1 MITGSSSGIGKEI
14 LKKLLDFDVK
24 IVAGSIYSSD
34 HYTDIFDERI
44 ISFDCDLSK
53 KTEIKRLFDFAKQE
67 LGTIDI
73 LFANAGFAY
82 YEKIKAPDYEHI
94 EKIYNT
100 NVFAP
105 IYMSELMADINHG
118 REYKVVITC
127 SAMGKLPIP
136 GYALYSSTKAALD
149 SFFTAYR
156 HELENKKTIC
166 LVYPIATKTNF
177 FNVAGDNTPQL
188 FPIQR
193 ADSVAKSI
201 IAGVLKDK
209 QSVYP
214 SKIFVVFNLI
224 LNRVAPFI
232 NYFYVL
238 YTKRKFFAWLRK
250 S

>member
-1 MITGSSSGIGKEI
+1 MKRL
-14 LKKLLDFDVK
+14 LKFDVK
-24 IVAGSIYSSD
+24 IIAASIDSNN
-34 HYTDIFDERI
+34 TDIVDDRVVT
-44 ISFDCDLSK
+44 FDCDLSK
-53 KTEIKRLFDFAKQE
+53 KAEVECLFNFARQE

-82 YEKIKAPDYEHI
+82 YERIETPDYEHI

-100 NVFAP
+100 NVLTP
-105 IYMSELMADINHG
+105 IYLSELMAELNKG
-118 REYKVVITC
+118 RDYRVVVTC

-156 HELENKKTIC
+156 HELKNQNAVC

-177 FNVAGDNTPQL
+177 FYTAGKNTPELYPVQSAE
-188 FPIQR
+188 I
-193 ADSVAKSI
+193 VAKSI
-201 IAGVLKDK
+201 IEGVLKDK

-214 SKIFVVFNLI
+214 SKIFVIFNLI
-224 LNRVAPFI
+224 INRVAPFI

-238 YTKRKFFAWLRK
+238 YARRIFFAWLKK
-250 S
+250 SSH